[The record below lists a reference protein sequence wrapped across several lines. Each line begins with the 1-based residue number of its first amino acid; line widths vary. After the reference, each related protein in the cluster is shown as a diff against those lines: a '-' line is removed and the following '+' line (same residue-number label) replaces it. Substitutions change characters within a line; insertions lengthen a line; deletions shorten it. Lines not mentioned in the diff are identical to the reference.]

1 MVKAEPEEQPEQE
14 VELDPLPR
22 IHTAST
28 AALAAQKG
36 TGPAVQYRTRTHTA
50 VHTPGLPLAD
60 GGSLGHPSAAVV
72 LTRWVV
78 LCPQWLTG
86 QSFPQGTLA
95 GTESQVRR
103 ECSTVHAENIDCPPT

>member
-36 TGPAVQYRTRTHTA
+36 TGPAVQYRTHTHTRPCTHLGCHSLMGA
-50 VHTPGLPLAD
+50 RLGIRRLPSCLPGGL
-60 GGSLGHPSAAVV
+60 SCV
-72 LTRWVV
+72 
-78 LCPQWLTG
+78 
-86 QSFPQGTLA
+86 
-95 GTESQVRR
+95 
-103 ECSTVHAENIDCPPT
+103 CSG